1 MIHRRLTLRLLFISC
16 LATLLHIGAAGI
28 GKSRNVVTYGTA
40 KNCNSCAKCYK
51 TSNSKHKQLSDCGES
66 DDCLACIT
74 CPTSQ
79 CEKIRMASI
88 PGHSFTQSFYERLSI
103 PSSASNGT
111 LLKKTLFRT
120 PENDAEITFGCSYGQ
135 VTIGERIRCRNG
147 GVCAYLYIN
156 IKPSSTVKWAGNC
169 DYLDSEDNGEI
180 VDLSPNKV
188 CMIND
193 EVRSF
198 ADDDDDPNPPSGVG
212 NDIDNGGL
220 FSNDGRS
227 ILIVGETAIA
237 GVNLFNEGRGCI
249 IAGDFTFYSDMVL
262 KNKIPT
268 NKW

>member
-1 MIHRRLTLRLLFISC
+1 M
-16 LATLLHIGAAGI
+16 
-28 GKSRNVVTYGTA
+28 
-40 KNCNSCAKCYK
+40 
-51 TSNSKHKQLSDCGES
+51 
-66 DDCLACIT
+66 
-74 CPTSQ
+74 
-79 CEKIRMASI
+79 
-88 PGHSFTQSFYERLSI
+88 HS
-103 PSSASNGT
+103 
-111 LLKKTLFRT
+111 
-120 PENDAEITFGCSYGQ
+120 
-135 VTIGERIRCRNG
+135 
-147 GVCAYLYIN
+147 

-169 DYLDSEDNGEI
+169 DYLDREDNGEI

-198 ADDDDDPNPPSGVG
+198 ADDDDDPNPPSGVVSKWLCWALMHVTQWRTPLYYLLQG

-227 ILIVGETAIA
+227 ILIVATLYTHLMVQGFWLDPSYLILHKHTGETAIA